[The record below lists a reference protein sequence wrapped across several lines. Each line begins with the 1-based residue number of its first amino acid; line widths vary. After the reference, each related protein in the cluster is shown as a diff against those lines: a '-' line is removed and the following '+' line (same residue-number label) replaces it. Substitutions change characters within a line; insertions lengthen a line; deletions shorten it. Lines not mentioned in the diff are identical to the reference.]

1 MKYELDNGMSSFQT
15 FRALCNMRICYAGV
29 LIECW
34 EESYD
39 TRSITY
45 ETMQKQ
51 VLFWTNVKQY
61 WKKKLEEFH

>member
-1 MKYELDNGMSSFQT
+1 MTYFQT
-15 FRALCNMRICYAGV
+15 FRALYNIRMHVCYAEI
-29 LIECW
+29 LIECL

-61 WKKKLEEFH
+61 WKKKLKEIEKDKL